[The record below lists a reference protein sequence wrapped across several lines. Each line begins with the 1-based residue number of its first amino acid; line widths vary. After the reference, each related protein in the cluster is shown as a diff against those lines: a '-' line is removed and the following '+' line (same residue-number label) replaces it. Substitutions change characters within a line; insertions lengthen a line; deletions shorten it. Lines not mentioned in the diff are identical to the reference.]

1 MDFGGRPVRGRG
13 GGHGRPVS
21 RMLPSAGRTR
31 GRVNLDNT
39 QDLKGA
45 TVWISHV
52 MLWENEGVGQWR
64 FLFQV

>member
-1 MDFGGRPVRGRG
+1 MDFGGRPVGGRCG
-13 GGHGRPVS
+13 GNGRPVS
-21 RMLPSAGRTR
+21 RTLPSAERTW

-52 MLWENEGVGQWR
+52 MLWENEGVGQWL
-64 FLFQV
+64 FLFKV